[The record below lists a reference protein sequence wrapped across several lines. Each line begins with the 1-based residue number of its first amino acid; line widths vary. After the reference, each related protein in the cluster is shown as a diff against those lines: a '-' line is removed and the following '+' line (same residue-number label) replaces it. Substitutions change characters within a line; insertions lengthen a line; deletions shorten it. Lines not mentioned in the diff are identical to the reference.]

1 MSLTL
6 LRQGILADNM
16 NLKAS
21 LSLAKLVQ
29 IRMLVHVDQHIKMTL
44 LKAVINSIM
53 KIQKTL
59 Q

>member
-29 IRMLVHVDQHIKMTL
+29 IRMLVDQHIKMTL